1 MLGINYIGYVE
12 GDDIFIDYV
21 DVVVID
27 GFIGNVVFKLS
38 EGLVKL
44 VINEVKC

>member
-1 MLGINYIGYVE
+1 MWGLNYIGYVE
-12 GDDIFIDYV
+12 GDDIFIDNV

-27 GFIGNVVFKLS
+27 GFIGNIVFKFC